1 MPDNHSPDHDTGR
14 PLTIVPAVRTENCY
28 IWPLTCDGR
37 RGRIT
42 GGGAGII
49 IVIVAIIVTF
59 IRAENAD
66 KLQHIPTHP
75 RHQSSFP
82 LINTAETSNLAAIKW
97 IDTQHR
103 SNCTGGLSAK
113 SGSNSGVLSVN
124 PGHLTL
130 HQITHYMGA
139 RYQIMGAVIPCP
151 GEDIVSWWSYSEMV
165 IRFRGRVLGV
175 VGKISIMISVTPSTI
190 YIYTDPS
197 PDPSILCWLYLE
209 YPVPLRIFTEM
220 LSTMTMISLVSRLML
235 ALMSTRF
242 SPRIPH
248 CESILK
254 YTDEYLRWSEACILI
269 FMGS

>member
-1 MPDNHSPDHDTGR
+1 M
-14 PLTIVPAVRTENCY
+14 
-28 IWPLTCDGR
+28 TCDGR

-75 RHQSSFP
+75 CHQSPFP
-82 LINTAETSNLAAIKW
+82 LINTAESKDSNLAAIKW

-113 SGSNSGVLSVN
+113 SGSNSEVLSVN
-124 PGHLTL
+124 PGYLTL

-139 RYQIMGAVIPCP
+139 RYQIMGAVILCP
-151 GEDIVSWWSYSEMV
+151 GQDIVSWWSYSEMV

-175 VGKISIMISVTPSTI
+175 VGKISIMISVTPS
-190 YIYTDPS
+190 PS
-197 PDPSILCWLYLE
+197 PST
-209 YPVPLRIFTEM
+209 RIADQIHPYSVDFT
-220 LSTMTMISLVSRLML
+220 LNIRCHWGSSQKCCQQWWWSRLFL
-235 ALMSTRF
+235 VWCWR
-242 SPRIPH
+242 
-248 CESILK
+248 
-254 YTDEYLRWSEACILI
+254 
-269 FMGS
+269 